1 MALPRDPR
9 QKMINFMYLVLTAM
23 LALNVSSEILN
34 AFKVVDNS
42 LIKSNGVVDQSNKT
56 IQSSLNDLL
65 ADPGNKANAAIWK
78 PKADSAVAITNQMSQ
93 YIESLKDSLKREAG
107 FNPEKGDT
115 SFKDDDLDAA
125 TRLFSNHGQG
135 EKLKT
140 ALGKYRDDV
149 LSVLPAQDRAAIL
162 KDLPIDINPVK
173 SGNAA
178 GELDWTT
185 GYFHMTPTVAALTM
199 LSKFQNDVKRSGN
212 LVASHCLEQVGKV
225 VLRMDKFVAFAG
237 QNSQYL
243 MPGQPFELTAGLGAF
258 SSENTPKVSVNG
270 ANVPVDANGVATFK
284 ETAGG
289 GGQKRFNVVISYVN
303 PNTGKTET
311 TNKEISYTVGQP
323 SGAAYVLTKMNVVYI
338 GVDNP
343 LTISGGSAGMEKT
356 SVSFSG
362 GGLSGSGGSYNIK
375 PGAGAIGEQKLN
387 ISVEGKTTS
396 FPIRVK
402 RLPPPSPFVGSYTG
416 GPVPTAAF
424 RAMGGVRAQLVGS
437 DFAANYSIQGYTI
450 GGTVNGQYTEQAV
463 SGAQWGGNPVIA
475 NAKPGN
481 LIGIFNIRAVG
492 PDGSPV
498 KLTEMA
504 FRLQ

>member
-42 LIKSNGVVDQSNKT
+42 LIKSNGVVDN
-56 IQSSLNDLL
+56 SSRSAIEAIEAAKKD
-65 ADPGNKANAAIWK
+65 AGMAEKAAKWK
-78 PKADSAVAITNQMSQ
+78 PIAETAMQRTQEMSA
-93 YIESLKDSLKREAG
+93 YIDGLKDSLRRESGYDPA
-107 FNPEKGDT
+107 KGDT
-115 SFKDDDLDAA
+115 SFKEDDLDAA
-125 TRLFSNHGQG
+125 TRLMDTHGKG
-135 EKLKT
+135 
-140 ALGKYRDDV
+140 
-149 LSVLPAQDRAAIL
+149 
-162 KDLPIDINPVK
+162 KDLHDRLEAFSKQIVDVIPAADRKNLAQMPIDLSIPK
-173 SGNAA
+173 STTGSTDNS
-178 GELDWTT
+178 WTT
-185 GYFHMTPTVAALTM
+185 NYFHMTPTVAALTM

-212 LVASHCLEQVGKV
+212 IVVEYCQQQLGKV
-225 VLRMDKFVAFAG
+225 VLPLDKFVPFTS

-243 MPGQPFELTAGLGAF
+243 MPGQPFELQAGLGAF
-258 SSENTPKVSVNG
+258 SSKVKPTVSINGSNQVVNDDG
-270 ANVPVDANGVATFK
+270 YVDYK
-284 ETAGG
+284 EMAGG
-289 GGQKRFNVVISYVN
+289 SGTKTFNVVVN
-303 PNTGKTET
+303 FTDPNTGEKKTID
-311 TNKEISYTVGQP
+311 KKVSYTVGSP

-343 LTISGGSAGMEKT
+343 MTISAGSAGLEKMQA
-356 SVSFSG
+356 SFTG
-362 GGLSGSGGSYNIK
+362 GGMSGSSGNYIIK
-375 PGAGAIGEQKLN
+375 PSASAIGDQKLN
-387 ISVEGKTTS
+387 ITVEGKTTS

-402 RLPPPSPFVGSYTG
+402 RLPPPSPFVGTYTG
-416 GPVPTAAF
+416 GLVPTAAF
-424 RAMGGVRAQLVGS
+424 RAMGGVRAALVGS
-437 DFAANYSIQGYTI
+437 DFEAKYSIQGYTI

-463 SGAQWGGNPVIA
+463 NGAQWGSNPVIT